1 MSGAAISPATS
12 KSRSRTGLAAV
23 EIRLL
28 TGGILPLSSWGGRRL
43 LYGRLRAEPSTLGV
57 KMVARKTKK
66 LWVRLTWEQWIKL
79 RRAARQETE
88 RRGEDVAPGTL
99 LREVG
104 FPAVEILL
112 QQPGQVLAEQALAVG
127 Q

>member
-1 MSGAAISPATS
+1 MAP
-12 KSRSRTGLAAV
+12 
-23 EIRLL
+23 
-28 TGGILPLSSWGGRRL
+28 
-43 LYGRLRAEPSTLGV
+43 
-57 KMVARKTKK
+57 RKTKK
-66 LWVRLTWEQWIKL
+66 LQVRLTWEQWMKL
-79 RRAARQETE
+79 RRAARLESD
-88 RRGEDVAPGTL
+88 RRREEVAPGTL